1 MTRQVSQHP
10 ALVFAK
16 GHGSGHQ
23 ALQVFRTHGSV
34 LGTKVSI
41 FSAYDPPNRPPNRI
55 TPRRP
60 RIVGLRGAKRQIIVG
75 NPRLTDQIDP
85 ASLAALPRGSGVYIF
100 QGEGTLPLYIGKSID
115 IRARVLSH
123 LRTPQEASMLAQ
135 TRRIDFIE
143 TAGEIGALLLEA
155 HLIKQQCPL
164 FNVRLRRVRSL
175 RSIRLHR
182 SPAGLEPRI
191 TDQKAEDINPNDGH
205 YGLFSSKHSA
215 QEKLRELARTHAL
228 CLALLGLEK
237 AGTRGCFG
245 VQLRSCR
252 GACIGRENRTEHD
265 ERLLS
270 ALTETQIH
278 AWPYPDAVD
287 LIETRGEWVQRH
299 RIHNWR
305 HLGTQCSRNQG
316 ARFGSQPE
324 AFDLDSYKILV
335 RPILLGTA
343 SIESAARGGQ
353 V

>member
-1 MTRQVSQHP
+1 M
-10 ALVFAK
+10 
-16 GHGSGHQ
+16 
-23 ALQVFRTHGSV
+23 
-34 LGTKVSI
+34 
-41 FSAYDPPNRPPNRI
+41 
-55 TPRRP
+55 
-60 RIVGLRGAKRQIIVG
+60 
-75 NPRLTDQIDP
+75 TDQIDP
-85 ASLAALPRGSGVYIF
+85 ASLAALPRGAGVYIF
-100 QGEGTLPLYIGKSID
+100 QGQGILPLYIGKSID

-182 SPAGLEPRI
+182 SPEGLEPRI
-191 TDQKAEDINPNDGH
+191 ADQKADDIDPNDGH
-205 YGLFSSKHSA
+205 YGLFSSKHGA

-237 AGTRGCFG
+237 ASARGCFG

-252 GACIGRENRTEHD
+252 GACIGRENRATHD

-278 AWPYPDAVD
+278 AWPYRDAVD
-287 LIETRGEWVQRH
+287 LIETRDDWVQRH

-335 RPILLGTA
+335 KPIMLGTA
-343 SIESAARGGQ
+343 TIQIRSTS
-353 V
+353 